1 MTARMKAF
9 LLVVACGCLATSV
22 VSADDAVLDAGL
34 PPSAGEKNTAFGAWP
49 IVQVPGEDYDIK
61 LFRMSIPIGK
71 HRSFTGL
78 DIGLLAN
85 LVTGRSSGVAFTTV
99 GNMVGRGEAL
109 VQFAAVF
116 NSVENVSSGMQI
128 SCANVA
134 GDDYMGFQL
143 GPVNLSGLIGGLQL
157 GIYNQAERVGG
168 MQFGLVNVAGEL
180 NGVQF
185 GLLNIASESSVPVLP
200 ILHIGY

>member
-9 LLVVACGCLATSV
+9 FLFAACGCLA
-22 VSADDAVLDAGL
+22 VSAAPADDAIMDAGL
-34 PPSAGEKNTAFGAWP
+34 PPSAGVKYTAFGAWP
-49 IVQVPGEDYDIK
+49 VVQVPGEGYDIN
-61 LFRMSIPIGK
+61 LFRLNLPIGK

-85 LVTGRSSGVAFTTV
+85 LVSGRSSGVAFTTV
-99 GNMVGRGEAL
+99 GNVVGRGEAL

-116 NSVENVSSGMQI
+116 NSVEHVSSGVQF

-134 GDDYMGFQL
+134 GDDYFGLQL

-157 GIYNQAERVGG
+157 GVYNQAERVGG
-168 MQFGLVNVAGEL
+168 VQFGLVNVAGEL